1 VASSSTTPTF
11 PGSIA
16 WPAKRALV
24 LGLAR
29 SGEGAALALARRG
42 VAVVGVDRNAD
53 LDTGRL
59 RAAGVE
65 VVLGADDPELLDGMD
80 LLVKSPGIPAEAPLA
95 TAARERGLTV
105 WSEVELGY
113 RLLGNPILGV
123 TGTNGKTTTS
133 ELLGEVFRADGAPVA
148 VAGNV
153 GRPLTGLDGTLSEE
167 AWIVCELSSFQ
178 LEDIEAFRPRIAVLL
193 NLTPDHLDRH
203 ASLEEYRAAKLRI
216 FENQGPDDVA
226 VVPRGFGEIPGNAR
240 RVEFDTQDEL
250 PAEPLVPGDHNR
262 ENAAAATAAA
272 RAAGVSDEAIAE
284 ALRTFEGVP
293 HRLELVREVRGIRF
307 VNDSKATNPEAAA
320 RALSA
325 YPPGIRLILGGS
337 RKNSSYSSLAKEAS
351 SRGVAKAYLIGE
363 AADEIAEALAA
374 AGVRFADSGTLEQA
388 VLDALADAD
397 PGEVVLLSPACAS
410 YDQFRDFEERGERFR
425 HLVEAL

>member
-1 VASSSTTPTF
+1 V
-11 PGSIA
+11 
-16 WPAKRALV
+16 LV

-29 SGEGAALALARRG
+29 SGEAAALALARRG
-42 VAVVGVDRNAD
+42 VAVVGVDRRED
-53 LDTGRL
+53 LDGGRL

-80 LLVKSPGIPAEAPLA
+80 LLVKSPGIPAEAPLVA
-95 TAARERGLTV
+95 AARERGLTV
-105 WSEVELGY
+105 WSEVELGH
-113 RLLGNPILGV
+113 RLLANPILGI

-133 ELLGEVFRADGAPVA
+133 ELLGEVFRAAGKPVA

-153 GRPLTGLDGTLSEE
+153 GRPLTGLDGTLAGD

-178 LEDIEAFRPRIAVLL
+178 LEDIEAFRPRVAILL

-226 VVPRGFGEIPGNAR
+226 VVPRGFEEIPGGAR

-250 PAEPLVPGDHNR
+250 PAEPLVPGEHNR

-272 RAAGVSDEAIAE
+272 RAAGISDDAIAK

-293 HRLELVREVRGIRF
+293 HRLELVGEVGGVRF
-307 VNDSKATNPEAAA
+307 VNDSKATNPEAAE

-337 RKNSSYSSLAKEAS
+337 RKRSSYSSLAKEAS
-351 SRGVAKAYLIGE
+351 ARGVAKAYLIGE
-363 AADEIAEALAA
+363 AADEIAEALAG

-388 VLDALADAD
+388 VADAFAD
-397 PGEVVLLSPACAS
+397 AEPGEVVLLSPACAS

-425 HLVEAL
+425 DLVAAL